1 MKRGVTK
8 EEIIHATQ
16 ELIARNGIRAVRVDE
31 IAQTLGISKRTL
43 YEMFTDKNDLV
54 SACLEAMSHQQR
66 ERIVACRK
74 RRGGNP
80 LQKVLRL
87 TNEYIDNLYTVDHRF
102 LSDISRKIIFA
113 EHYDEHREFW
123 RRELTDYLETCRQ
136 EQLLLPEI
144 DAPAF
149 AEQLMSTILDLRLNG
164 TVREEL
170 RLFCRTILRGAG
182 TRKGIELLRRKSG
195 RTDRFFCAR
204 KRHDR
209 RTPQRRL
216 RPPEARRPLRSEAA
230 VPAEFQSLRSPG
242 LRKPRT
248 ARPSSIPAQPSV
260 RRHLPDAK
268 EAANRSQP
276 LPITGRFL
284 NRSCRHRRSPDTTPR
299 APRRWTRPMP

>member
-54 SACLEAMSHQQR
+54 SACLDAMSHQQR

-113 EHYDEHREFW
+113 EHYDEHWEFW

-149 AEQLMSTILDLRLNG
+149 AEQLMNTILYLRLNG

-182 TRKGIELLRRKSG
+182 TRKGIELI
-195 RTDRFFCAR
+195 D
-204 KRHDR
+204 
-209 RTPQRRL
+209 
-216 RPPEARRPLRSEAA
+216 
-230 VPAEFQSLRSPG
+230 
-242 LRKPRT
+242 RKP
-248 ARPSSIPAQPSV
+248 
-260 RRHLPDAK
+260 
-268 EAANRSQP
+268 
-276 LPITGRFL
+276 
-284 NRSCRHRRSPDTTPR
+284 
-299 APRRWTRPMP
+299 